1 MQGDELV
8 LGPLS
13 RPSSGARPKRDAKL
27 RILARARGLVLAAFD
42 DRRRRTCGERNHE
55 HFNCEPLASSAHS
68 RRQWS
73 QQEQRLPALLG
84 QALAGLDCRRLQRG
98 QRGVLERRE
107 RAGVS
112 IVTRTGVNGDQP
124 VFVTHE

>member
-1 MQGDELV
+1 
-8 LGPLS
+8 
-13 RPSSGARPKRDAKL
+13 
-27 RILARARGLVLAAFD
+27 VLAAFD
-42 DRRRRTCGERNHE
+42 DRRRRICGERNHE
-55 HFNCEPLASSAHS
+55 RFNCEPLASSAHS

-73 QQEQRLPALLG
+73 QQVQRLPALLG
-84 QALAGLDCRRLQRG
+84 QALAGLDCRSLQRG

-124 VFVTHE
+124 AFETHE